1 MKNVPLIMIAA
12 LLIMPAA
19 AQAQDGDEN
28 RLQGPHI
35 GIEAMRDSNKAS
47 QPASTREASRKGYGG
62 RAHIGYDAVL
72 GNVILAG
79 VEIGA
84 GIGGRTIDQA
94 SLVTPGRYKVDP
106 GLSYDAT
113 ARLGISPVNGLA
125 LYGRAGYRWLKTEQS
140 VTGQT
145 TGNFTRKETEKGLTY
160 GGGIEFAATE
170 NISFRAEYNRTKFN
184 DDLRQSKISL
194 GASFRF

>member
-12 LLIMPAA
+12 LLITPAV

-28 RLQGPHI
+28 RLQGAHI
-35 GIEAMRDSNKAS
+35 GIEVVRDSNEAS

-72 GNVILAG
+72 GNIILAG

-84 GIGGRTIDQA
+84 GIGGKTINQA
-94 SLVTPGRYKVDP
+94 SLISLGRYKVDP

-145 TGNFTRKETEKGLTY
+145 TGNFARKETEKGFTY

-170 NISFRAEYNRTKFN
+170 TISFRAEYNRTKFSN
-184 DDLRQSKISL
+184 DLRQSKISL
-194 GASFRF
+194 GASIRF

>member
-1 MKNVPLIMIAA
+1 MKTSPLAIAAA
-12 LLIMPAA
+12 LLFSPAA
-19 AQAQDGDEN
+19 VVAQDDEN
-28 RLQGPHI
+28 RLNGPHI
-35 GIEAMRDSNKAS
+35 GIEAVRDSNEAS
-47 QPASTREASRKGYGG
+47 QPISTREASRKGYGG
-62 RAHIGYDAVL
+62 RAHVGYDAVL

-84 GIGGRTIDQA
+84 GIGGKTVDQA

-145 TGNFTRKETEKGLTY
+145 TGNFTRKETEKGFTY
-160 GGGIEFAATE
+160 GGGIEYAATE
-170 NISFRAEYNRTKFN
+170 NFSLRAEFNRTKYS
-184 DDLRQSKISL
+184 DDLRQNKISV
-194 GASFRF
+194 GASIRF

>member
-1 MKNVPLIMIAA
+1 MKTSPLAIAAA
-12 LLIMPAA
+12 LLFTPAA
-19 AQAQDGDEN
+19 VFAQDDEN
-28 RLQGPHI
+28 RLNGPHI
-35 GIEAMRDSNKAS
+35 GIEAVRDSNEAS

-62 RAHIGYDAVL
+62 RAHVGYDAVL

-84 GIGGRTIDQA
+84 GIGGKTVDQA

-140 VTGQT
+140 LTGQT
-145 TGNFTRKETEKGLTY
+145 TGNFTRKETEKGFTY
-160 GGGIEFAATE
+160 GGGIEYAATD
-170 NISFRAEYNRTKFN
+170 NFSLRAEFNRTKYS
-184 DDLRQSKISL
+184 DDLRQNKISV
-194 GASFRF
+194 GASIRF